1 MRRLQSYI
9 NRAVLITTTLATMCA
24 VLGAHAASHS
34 GKMIKVWKIE
44 QTSHLEGNITIYL
57 SSAGVKMLCPVQH
70 IVCVALPPKWDVKI
84 TNEKEK
90 IGMTFNN
97 DEWRYRAFRLV
108 DKEKSREKSRVPS
121 MWRGKAAELVVRTL
135 DSSDPVKEQVEMIYR
150 ESASRSAEFKSE
162 EFLLGKFMK
171 FEPGVQNFLRGIYGL
186 PTENGL
192 LLRRTRN
199 YPNKR
204 VDTALDTN
212 AIMEVSVPASE
223 FRYQSNFKIAKS
235 LSEVTQRQ
243 KKKEQAVNLLEDM
256 FLDK

>member
-1 MRRLQSYI
+1 
-9 NRAVLITTTLATMCA
+9 MCA

-150 ESASRSAEFKSE
+150 ESASRSAEFKI
-162 EFLLGKFMK
+162 
-171 FEPGVQNFLRGIYGL
+171 RGILAWQVY
-186 PTENGL
+186 EI
-192 LLRRTRN
+192 RTGCSKFLAR
-199 YPNKR
+199 
-204 VDTALDTN
+204 D
-212 AIMEVSVPASE
+212 IWAS
-223 FRYQSNFKIAKS
+223 Y
-235 LSEVTQRQ
+235 
-243 KKKEQAVNLLEDM
+243 
-256 FLDK
+256 

>member
-1 MRRLQSYI
+1 
-9 NRAVLITTTLATMCA
+9 MCA

-57 SSAGVKMLCPVQH
+57 SSAGVKMLCPVQQ